1 MATDANMR
9 PASDSAPPAFDAAAM
24 LRGVGQRVTPQRLA
38 VLGAF
43 ADRGGHLTADEVFQ
57 RIDRSL
63 PGMTLSTVYRTLEL
77 LRDLHI
83 VSETDLG
90 GGMRQ
95 YELVTETPHH
105 HLVCSRCGGM
115 TELDDA
121 ALEPLRAHA
130 RRVHGFEP
138 VVHHLALFG
147 LCAACQQA
155 GEQAGS

>member
-1 MATDANMR
+1 M
-9 PASDSAPPAFDAAAM
+9 PAHGAPDDTTIAAAGFDPAAI
-24 LRGVGQRVTPQRLA
+24 LRNAGQRVTPQRLA

-43 ADRGGHLTADEVFQ
+43 ATPGGHLTADGVFQ

-90 GGMRQ
+90 GGVRQ
-95 YELVTETPHH
+95 YELVTATPHH
-105 HLVCSRCGGM
+105 HLVCSRCG
-115 TELDDA
+115 TLRELDDA
-121 ALEPLRAHA
+121 ALEPLRTHIRAIA
-130 RRVHGFEP
+130 GFEP
-138 VVHHLALFG
+138 VMHHLAVFG
-147 LCAACQQA
+147 LCAACQHA